1 MIIAFISTYEYI
13 KVKGSCQR
21 GKIVII
27 ICFCDDSYER
37 IVSDKIKSFYR
48 VIHSKSLEG
57 NLFLIIGRNR
67 SFGSRHVR
75 SSSGRHIKFRRRLT
89 ESRTQD
95 VGNVIDG
102 HEGIGIDLVD
112 DFFYFRYF
120 R

>member
-1 MIIAFISTYEYI
+1 MIITFISTHEYI
-13 KVKGSCQR
+13 KVKEDCQQE
-21 GKIVII
+21 KIVII

-48 VIHSKSLEG
+48 VIHSKSFEG
-57 NLFLIIGRNR
+57 NIFLIIGGNC

-75 SSSGRHIKFRRRLT
+75 SSSGRHIKFRSRLT
-89 ESRTQD
+89 ESRTKD
-95 VGNVIDG
+95 VGNVVNG

>member
-1 MIIAFISTYEYI
+1 MIITFISTHEYI
-13 KVKGSCQR
+13 KVKEDCQQE
-21 GKIVII
+21 KIVII

-48 VIHSKSLEG
+48 VIHSKSFEG
-57 NLFLIIGRNR
+57 NIFLIIGGNC

-75 SSSGRHIKFRRRLT
+75 RPAGRHIKFRRRLT
-89 ESRTQD
+89 EPRTQD

-102 HEGIGIDLVD
+102 HEGIRIDLVD